1 MRRCGIETGLTL
13 QWVGRSVSTL
23 LQECILRRLPG
34 LNARRTAVRTAQPTV
49 LLLREEFVSEGLGE
63 ADVPVWNNLIER
75 LRTRLVDVQPP
86 NKFRERS
93 VVLEQNLA
101 SKGNAKTGKWPSRMS
116 CTSSFAGST
125 LNWAARPGLRAM
137 S

>member
-101 SKGNAKTGKWPSRMS
+101 SKGNAKRANGRADCPVRLL
-116 CTSSFAGST
+116 FAGST
-125 LNWAARPGLRAM
+125 LNCKRHA
-137 S
+137 